1 MNSFNGSEDIQL
13 KRESFIMLNN
23 GNIELKVAEEE
34 VQRLNRALLATN
46 KCNHALMH
54 SSDEIELLQKICS
67 IMVEV
72 GGYRMAWVGYAVTDE
87 TRSVSVVAEAGV
99 IASYNQ
105 HYQLSW
111 ADVPQGRGPVGIT
124 IRSGQPSIVNHIHT
138 DPLFKRWRKDAVNH
152 GFASLLTLPLK
163 AEGETFGVLTIY
175 SPKPD
180 AFNAIE
186 TEFLVSLT
194 DNLGYGI
201 AMLRNREA
209 KQRAEK
215 ELKQSEERFRMLFEE
230 NSAVMIILDPVTGV
244 ITDANQA
251 AADFYGWPVA
261 VLKQMNINQI
271 NTLSPEQITEEL
283 HTWQSLNHRHFSFP
297 HRRADGSVR
306 DVEIFAKKIEIQGKE
321 VIYDIVHDVTERKQK
336 EEALKR
342 SEKQFRSLFEE
353 HSAVKLLIDPST
365 GCIVDA
371 NKAAAAFYGWSV
383 KELRTMLIHEIN
395 TFSPKEVIVEMEKA
409 RSTGKDKFSFR
420 HRRANGSIS
429 DVEVLS
435 SKIEIAGKDLLY
447 SIIHDVTER
456 NRYEQLNAFRL
467 RILQLAETSSTDE
480 LLTATLD
487 EAEKLTGSSIGF
499 VFFVAEDQNNL
510 LLQTVSTNTLQNMC
524 KAEGKGQ
531 HYPLNNAGVWADAV
545 RERKAVIHNDYLSLK
560 HRKGMPEGHAEIWR
574 ELVIPVTRDEKIVAI
589 MGVGNK
595 LTDYE
600 DNDIALAEALANQ
613 VWDIVAKKIAEE
625 EKKKLSAH
633 LQHSTKM
640 EAIGQLAAGIAHEI
654 NNPLNF
660 ITLNEFNLSEDFND
674 LREILDDYRL
684 IIAKVEGIAAVSEEI
699 VQLHEKEINL
709 DIDELLKEIPK
720 TIEASKNGVER
731 IKNITQSM
739 RNFSH
744 KNTQNTL
751 RPFDINNAIQDSL
764 NITKNEYLHIATIET
779 TLENVPEVNGNLSQI
794 NQVFL
799 NLIINSVHAI
809 KAQNRNSPGCITIKT
824 WATQKHVYCSV
835 SDNGEGIP
843 EEIKEHIFE
852 PFFTT
857 KVPGKGTGL
866 GLSISYDIIVH
877 KHDGT
882 LTCECPERGGSI
894 FTLSLPINSH

>member
-1 MNSFNGSEDIQL
+1 
-13 KRESFIMLNN
+13 
-23 GNIELKVAEEE
+23 
-34 VQRLNRALLATN
+34 
-46 KCNHALMH
+46 
-54 SSDEIELLQKICS
+54 
-67 IMVEV
+67 
-72 GGYRMAWVGYAVTDE
+72 MAWVGYAESDE
-87 TRSVSVVAEAGV
+87 TKSVSVVAEAGF
-99 IASYNQ
+99 IAAYNQ
-105 HYQLSW
+105 HHQLSW

-124 IRSGQPSIVNHIHT
+124 IRTGQPSIINHIPT
-138 DPLFKRWRKDAVNH
+138 DPLFKRWRESAVNH

-163 AEGETFGVLTIY
+163 AEGKTFGVLTIY

-180 AFNAIE
+180 AFNAME
-186 TEFLVSLT
+186 TEFLVSLA

-201 AMLRNREA
+201 TMLRSREA
-209 KQRAEK
+209 KLQAEK
-215 ELKQSEERFRMLFEE
+215 DLKQSEERFRVLFEE
-230 NSAVMIILDPVTGV
+230 NSAIMIILDPSTGV

-261 VLKQMNINQI
+261 VLKQMNIKQI
-271 NTLSPEQITEEL
+271 NTFSPEQITHEL
-283 HTWQSLNHRHFSFP
+283 DKWDSLSQRHFSFP
-297 HRRADGSVR
+297 HRLADGSVR

-321 VIYDIVHDVTERKQK
+321 VIYDIVHDVTERKQQ

-342 SEKQFRSLFEE
+342 SEIQFRSLFEE
-353 HSAVKLLIDPST
+353 HSAVKLLIDPYT
-365 GCIVDA
+365 GSIVDA

-383 KELRTMLIHEIN
+383 EELRMMLIQDIN
-395 TFSPKEVIVEMEKA
+395 TFSPEEVKDEMKKA
-409 RSTGKDKFSFR
+409 RSTGKNKFSFR
-420 HRRANGSIS
+420 HRRANGSIR

-435 SKIEIAGKDLLY
+435 SKIKIAAKDLLY

-545 RERKAVIHNDYLSLK
+545 RERKAIIHNDYLSLE
-560 HRKGMPEGHAEIWR
+560 HRKGMPEGHAEIRR

-600 DNDIALAEALANQ
+600 DTDIVMVEALANQ

-625 EKKKLSAH
+625 EKKKLAAQ
-633 LQHSTKM
+633 LQHTSKM

-660 ITLNEFNLSEDFND
+660 ITLNEYNLIEDFND
-674 LREILDDYRL
+674 LREILDAYRL
-684 IIAKVEGIAAVSEEI
+684 IIKKFEGIAAVSEEI
-699 VQLHEKEINL
+699 VQLHEKENTL

-720 TIEASKNGVER
+720 TLEASKNGVER

-739 RNFSH
+739 RNFSY

-751 RPFDINNAIQDSL
+751 RPVDINNAIQDSL

-779 TLENVPEVNGNLSQI
+779 TLEKIPPVNGNLSQI
-794 NQVFL
+794 NQVLL
-799 NLIINSVHAI
+799 NLIINSLHAI
-809 KAQNRNSPGCITIKT
+809 KARKRNSPGNITIKT
-824 WATQKHVYCSV
+824 WATERHVYCSV
-835 SDNGEGIP
+835 SDDGEGIP
-843 EEIKEHIFE
+843 EEIKDHIFE

-882 LTCECPERGGSI
+882 LSCECPERGGSV
-894 FTLSLPINSH
+894 FTFSLPIKLH

>member
-1 MNSFNGSEDIQL
+1 MKSYNGSKDIQL
-13 KRESFIMLNN
+13 KKEPFIMLNT
-23 GNIELKVAEEE
+23 GSPECKVAEVELH
-34 VQRLNRALLATN
+34 RLNRALLATN
-46 KCNHALMH
+46 TCSHALIH
-54 SSDEIELLQKICS
+54 SSDENELLQRICN
-67 IMVEV
+67 IIVEV
-72 GGYRMAWVGYAVTDE
+72 GGYRMAWVGYAESDE
-87 TRSVSVVAEAGV
+87 TKSVSVVAEAGF
-99 IASYNQ
+99 IAAYNQ
-105 HYQLSW
+105 HHQLSW

-124 IRSGQPSIVNHIHT
+124 IRTGQPSIINHIPT
-138 DPLFKRWRKDAVNH
+138 DPLFKRWRESAVNH

-163 AEGETFGVLTIY
+163 AEGKTFGVLTIY

-180 AFNAIE
+180 AFNAME
-186 TEFLVSLT
+186 TEFLVSLA

-201 AMLRNREA
+201 TMLRSREA
-209 KQRAEK
+209 KLQAEK
-215 ELKQSEERFRMLFEE
+215 DLKQSEERFRVLFEE
-230 NSAVMIILDPVTGV
+230 NSAIMIILDPSTGV

-261 VLKQMNINQI
+261 VLKQMNIKQI
-271 NTLSPEQITEEL
+271 NTFSPEQITHEL
-283 HTWQSLNHRHFSFP
+283 DKWDSLRQRHFSFP
-297 HRRADGSVR
+297 HRLADGSVR

-321 VIYDIVHDVTERKQK
+321 VIYDIVHDVTERKQQ

-342 SEKQFRSLFEE
+342 SEIQFRSLFEE
-353 HSAVKLLIDPST
+353 HSAVKLLIDPYT
-365 GCIVDA
+365 GSIVDA

-383 KELRTMLIHEIN
+383 EELRMMLIQDIN
-395 TFSPKEVIVEMEKA
+395 TFSPEEVKDEMKKA
-409 RSTGKDKFSFR
+409 RSTGKNKFSFR
-420 HRRANGSIS
+420 HRRANGSIR

-435 SKIEIAGKDLLY
+435 SKIKIAAKDLLY

-545 RERKAVIHNDYLSLK
+545 RERKAIIHNDYLSLE
-560 HRKGMPEGHAEIWR
+560 HRKGMPEGHAEIRR

-600 DNDIALAEALANQ
+600 DTDIVMVEALANQ

-625 EKKKLSAH
+625 EKKKLAAQ
-633 LQHSTKM
+633 LQHTSKM

-660 ITLNEFNLSEDFND
+660 ITLNEYNLIEDFND
-674 LREILDDYRL
+674 LREILDAYRL
-684 IIAKVEGIAAVSEEI
+684 IIKKFEGIAAVSEEI
-699 VQLHEKEINL
+699 VQLHEKENTL

-720 TIEASKNGVER
+720 TLEASKNGVER

-739 RNFSH
+739 RNFSY

-751 RPFDINNAIQDSL
+751 RPVDINNAIQDSL

-779 TLENVPEVNGNLSQI
+779 TLEKIPPVNGNLSQI
-794 NQVFL
+794 NQVLL
-799 NLIINSVHAI
+799 NLIINSLHAI
-809 KAQNRNSPGCITIKT
+809 KARKRNSPGNITIKT
-824 WATQKHVYCSV
+824 WATERHVYCSV
-835 SDNGEGIP
+835 SDDGEGIP
-843 EEIKEHIFE
+843 EEIKDHIFE

-882 LTCECPERGGSI
+882 LSCELKWTPTGRQKEVE
-894 FTLSLPINSH
+894 FKLVA

>member
-1 MNSFNGSEDIQL
+1 
-13 KRESFIMLNN
+13 
-23 GNIELKVAEEE
+23 
-34 VQRLNRALLATN
+34 
-46 KCNHALMH
+46 
-54 SSDEIELLQKICS
+54 
-67 IMVEV
+67 
-72 GGYRMAWVGYAVTDE
+72 MAWVGYAESDE
-87 TRSVSVVAEAGV
+87 TKSVSVVAEAGF
-99 IASYNQ
+99 IAAYNQ
-105 HYQLSW
+105 HHQLSW

-124 IRSGQPSIVNHIHT
+124 IRTGQPSIINHIPT
-138 DPLFKRWRKDAVNH
+138 DPLFKRWRESAVNH

-163 AEGETFGVLTIY
+163 AEGKTFGVLTIY

-180 AFNAIE
+180 AFNAME
-186 TEFLVSLT
+186 TEFLVSLA

-201 AMLRNREA
+201 TMLRSREA
-209 KQRAEK
+209 KLQAEK
-215 ELKQSEERFRMLFEE
+215 DLKQSEERFRVLFEE
-230 NSAVMIILDPVTGV
+230 NSAIMIILDPSTGV

-261 VLKQMNINQI
+261 VLKQMNIKQI
-271 NTLSPEQITEEL
+271 NTFSPEQITHEL
-283 HTWQSLNHRHFSFP
+283 DKWDSLSQRHFSFP
-297 HRRADGSVR
+297 HRLADGSVR

-321 VIYDIVHDVTERKQK
+321 VIYDIVHDVTERKQQ

-342 SEKQFRSLFEE
+342 SEIQFRSLFEE
-353 HSAVKLLIDPST
+353 HSAVKLLIDPYT
-365 GCIVDA
+365 GSIVDA

-383 KELRTMLIHEIN
+383 EELRMMLIQDIN
-395 TFSPKEVIVEMEKA
+395 TFSPEEVKDEMKKA
-409 RSTGKDKFSFR
+409 RSTGKNKFSFR
-420 HRRANGSIS
+420 HRRANGSIR

-435 SKIEIAGKDLLY
+435 SKIKIAAKDLLY

-545 RERKAVIHNDYLSLK
+545 RERKAIIHNDYLSLE
-560 HRKGMPEGHAEIWR
+560 HRKGMPEGHAEIRR

-600 DNDIALAEALANQ
+600 DTDIVMVEALANQ

-625 EKKKLSAH
+625 EKKKLAAQ
-633 LQHSTKM
+633 LQHTSKM

-660 ITLNEFNLSEDFND
+660 ITLNEYNLIEDFND
-674 LREILDDYRL
+674 LREILDAYRL
-684 IIAKVEGIAAVSEEI
+684 IIKKFEGIAAVSEEI
-699 VQLHEKEINL
+699 VQLHEKENTL

-739 RNFSH
+739 RNFSY

-751 RPFDINNAIQDSL
+751 RPVDINNAIQDSL

-779 TLENVPEVNGNLSQI
+779 TLEKIPPVNGNLSQI
-794 NQVFL
+794 NQVLL
-799 NLIINSVHAI
+799 NLIINSLHAI
-809 KAQNRNSPGCITIKT
+809 KARKRNSPGNITIKT
-824 WATQKHVYCSV
+824 WATERHVYCSV
-835 SDNGEGIP
+835 SDDGEGIP
-843 EEIKEHIFE
+843 EEIKDHIFE

-882 LTCECPERGGSI
+882 LSCECPERGGSV
-894 FTLSLPINSH
+894 FTFSLPIKLH

>member
-1 MNSFNGSEDIQL
+1 MKSYNGSKDIQL
-13 KRESFIMLNN
+13 KKEPFIMLNT
-23 GNIELKVAEEE
+23 GSPECKVAEVELH
-34 VQRLNRALLATN
+34 RLNRALLATN
-46 KCNHALMH
+46 TCSHALIH
-54 SSDEIELLQKICS
+54 SSDENELLQRICN
-67 IMVEV
+67 IIVEV
-72 GGYRMAWVGYAVTDE
+72 GGYRMAWVGYAESDE
-87 TRSVSVVAEAGV
+87 TKSVSVVAEAGF
-99 IASYNQ
+99 IAAYNQ
-105 HYQLSW
+105 HHQLSW

-124 IRSGQPSIVNHIHT
+124 IRTGQPSIINHIPT
-138 DPLFKRWRKDAVNH
+138 DPLFKRWRESAVNH

-163 AEGETFGVLTIY
+163 AEGKTFGVLTIY

-180 AFNAIE
+180 AFNAME
-186 TEFLVSLT
+186 TEFLVSLA

-201 AMLRNREA
+201 TMLRSREA
-209 KQRAEK
+209 KLQAEK
-215 ELKQSEERFRMLFEE
+215 DLKQSEERFRVLFEE
-230 NSAVMIILDPVTGV
+230 NSAIMIILDPSTGV

-261 VLKQMNINQI
+261 VLKQMNIKQI
-271 NTLSPEQITEEL
+271 NTFSPEQITHEL
-283 HTWQSLNHRHFSFP
+283 DKWDSLSQRHFSFP
-297 HRRADGSVR
+297 HRLADGSVR

-321 VIYDIVHDVTERKQK
+321 VIYDIVHDVTERKQQ

-342 SEKQFRSLFEE
+342 SEIQFRSLFEE
-353 HSAVKLLIDPST
+353 HSAVKLLIDPYT
-365 GCIVDA
+365 GSIVDA

-383 KELRTMLIHEIN
+383 EELRMMLIQDIN
-395 TFSPKEVIVEMEKA
+395 TFSPEEVKDEMKKA
-409 RSTGKDKFSFR
+409 RSTGKNKFSFR
-420 HRRANGSIS
+420 HRRANGSIR

-435 SKIEIAGKDLLY
+435 SKIKIAAKDLLY

-545 RERKAVIHNDYLSLK
+545 RERKAIIHNDYLSLE
-560 HRKGMPEGHAEIWR
+560 HRKGMPEGHAEIRR

-600 DNDIALAEALANQ
+600 DTDIVMVEALANQ

-625 EKKKLSAH
+625 EKKKLAAQ
-633 LQHSTKM
+633 LQHTSKM

-660 ITLNEFNLSEDFND
+660 ITLNEYNLIEDFND
-674 LREILDDYRL
+674 LREILDAYRL
-684 IIAKVEGIAAVSEEI
+684 IIKKFEGIAAVSEEI
-699 VQLHEKEINL
+699 VQLHEKENTL

-751 RPFDINNAIQDSL
+751 SSFDINKAVQDSL
-764 NITKNEYLHIATIET
+764 NIAKNEYLHIATIET
-779 TLENVPEVNGNLSQI
+779 TLENVPHVNGNISQI
-794 NQVFL
+794 NQVLL

-809 KAQNRNSPGCITIKT
+809 KAQNRNSPGSITIKT
-824 WATQKHVYCSV
+824 WATEKHVYCSV
-835 SDNGEGIP
+835 SDDGEGVP

-866 GLSISYDIIVH
+866 GLSISYDIIVR
-877 KHDGT
+877 KHDGS
-882 LTCECPERGGSI
+882 LSCESPERGGTV
-894 FTLSLPINSH
+894 FTLSLPIILH

>member
-1 MNSFNGSEDIQL
+1 M
-13 KRESFIMLNN
+13 
-23 GNIELKVAEEE
+23 AEEE
-34 VQRLNRALLATN
+34 LHRLNRALLATN

-54 SSDEIELLQKICS
+54 SSDEIELLQKICN

-72 GGYRMAWVGYAVTDE
+72 GGYRMAWVGYAETDE
-87 TRSVSVVAEAGV
+87 AKSISVVAEAGF
-99 IASYNQ
+99 IAAYNQ
-105 HYQLSW
+105 HHQLSW
-111 ADVPQGRGPVGIT
+111 DDVPQGRGPVGIT
-124 IRSGQPSIVNHIHT
+124 IRTGEPSIVNHIPT
-138 DPLFKRWRKDAVNH
+138 DPLFKRWRENAVNQ

-163 AEGETFGVLTIY
+163 AEGGTFGVLTIY

-180 AFNAIE
+180 AFNAME

-201 AMLRNREA
+201 TMLRSREA
-209 KQRAEK
+209 KQRAER
-215 ELKQSEERFRMLFEE
+215 ELKQSEER
-230 NSAVMIILDPVTGV
+230 
-244 ITDANQA
+244 
-251 AADFYGWPVA
+251 
-261 VLKQMNINQI
+261 
-271 NTLSPEQITEEL
+271 
-283 HTWQSLNHRHFSFP
+283 
-297 HRRADGSVR
+297 
-306 DVEIFAKKIEIQGKE
+306 
-321 VIYDIVHDVTERKQK
+321 
-336 EEALKR
+336 
-342 SEKQFRSLFEE
+342 FRSLFEE
-353 HSAVKLLIDPST
+353 HSAVKLLIDPFS
-365 GCIVDA
+365 GSIVDA
-371 NKAAAAFYGWSV
+371 NKAAATFYGWSV
-383 KELRTMLIHEIN
+383 EELRKMLIQEIN
-395 TFSPKEVIVEMEKA
+395 TSSPEKVKGEMNNA
-409 RSTGKDKFSFR
+409 RSTGKNKFSFR
-420 HRRANGSIS
+420 HCRANGSIR

-447 SIIHDVTER
+447 SIIYDNTER

-499 VFFVAEDQNNL
+499 VFFVAKDQNNL
-510 LLQTVSTNTLQNMC
+510 LLQTISSNTLQNMC

-531 HYPLNNAGVWADAV
+531 HYPLNNTGVWADAV
-545 RERKAVIHNDYLSLK
+545 RERKAITHNDYVSLE
-560 HRKGMPEGHAEIWR
+560 HRKGMTEGHAEIRR

-600 DNDIALAEALANQ
+600 DNDIVLVEALANQ

-625 EKKKLSAH
+625 EKKKLAAH

-660 ITLNEFNLSEDFND
+660 ITLNDYNLSEDFND
-674 LREILDDYRL
+674 LREILEDYRW
-684 IIAKVEGIAAVSEEI
+684 IVVKVERIADVSEEI
-699 VQLHEKEINL
+699 LQLKEKENNL

-751 RPFDINNAIQDSL
+751 RPVDINKAIQDSL
-764 NITKNEYLHIATIET
+764 IITKNEYLHIATIET
-779 TLENVPEVNGNLSQI
+779 TLENVPQVNGNISQI
-794 NQVFL
+794 NQVLL

-809 KAQNRNSPGCITIKT
+809 KAQNRNSPGSITIKT
-824 WATQKHVYCSV
+824 WATKKHVYCSV
-835 SDNGEGIP
+835 SDDGEGVP

-882 LTCECPERGGSI
+882 LSCECPVRGGTI
-894 FTLSLPINSH
+894 FTLSLPIKLQ

>member
-1 MNSFNGSEDIQL
+1 MKTYNGSADIQQ
-13 KRESFIMLNN
+13 KREPFITLNN
-23 GNIELKVAEEE
+23 GNIECMVAEEE
-34 VQRLNRALLATN
+34 VHRLNRALLATN
-46 KCNHALMH
+46 KCNHALIH
-54 SSDEIELLQKICS
+54 SSDENELLQKICN

-72 GGYRMAWVGYAVTDE
+72 GSYRMAWVGYAESDE
-87 TRSVSVVAEAGV
+87 AKSVSVVAEAGF
-99 IASYNQ
+99 ISSYNQ
-105 HYQLSW
+105 HHHLSW

-124 IRSGQPSIVNHIHT
+124 IRTGQPSIVKHIPT
-138 DPLFKRWRKDAVNH
+138 DPLFKRWREDAVNH

-180 AFNAIE
+180 AFNGME

-201 AMLRNREA
+201 TTLRSREA
-209 KQRAEK
+209 KLRTEK
-215 ELKQSEERFRMLFEE
+215 ELKQSEERFRVLFEE
-230 NSAVMIILDPVTGV
+230 NSAVIIILDPATGV

-251 AADFYGWPVA
+251 AADLYGWPVA

-271 NTLSPEQITEEL
+271 NTFTPEQITHEL
-283 HTWQSLNHRHFSFP
+283 GKWELLNQRHFSFP
-297 HRRADGSVR
+297 HRLADGSVR

-321 VIYDIVHDVTERKQK
+321 VIYDIVHDVTERKQQ

-365 GCIVDA
+365 GSIVDA
-371 NKAAAAFYGWSV
+371 NKAAAAYYGWSV
-383 KELRTMLIHEIN
+383 EELRNMLIHDIN
-395 TFSPKEVIVEMEKA
+395 TFSPEEGKCEIEKA
-409 RSTGKDKFSFR
+409 RSTGKNKFMFR
-420 HRRANGSIS
+420 HRRANASIR
-429 DVEVLS
+429 DVEVLT

-447 SIIHDVTER
+447 SIVHDVTER

-467 RILQLAETSSTDE
+467 RVLQLAETSSKDE

-531 HYPLNNAGVWADAV
+531 HYPLNHAGVWADAV

-560 HRKGMPEGHAEIWR
+560 HRKGMPEGHAEISR

-600 DNDIALAEALANQ
+600 DTDIVLVEALANQ

-625 EKKKLSAH
+625 EKKKLSVH

-660 ITLNEFNLSEDFND
+660 ITLNEYNLSEDFND
-674 LREILDDYRL
+674 LHEILDDYRR
-684 IIAKVEGIAAVSEEI
+684 IVAKVEGIAALSEEI
-699 VQLHEKEINL
+699 VKLHEKENTL

-751 RPFDINNAIQDSL
+751 SSFDINKAVQDSL
-764 NITKNEYLHIATIET
+764 NIAKNEYLHIATIET
-779 TLENVPEVNGNLSQI
+779 TLENVPHVNGNISQI
-794 NQVFL
+794 NQVLL

-809 KAQNRNSPGCITIKT
+809 KAQNRNSPGSITIKT
-824 WATQKHVYCSV
+824 WATEKHVYCSV
-835 SDNGEGIP
+835 SDDGEGVP

-866 GLSISYDIIVH
+866 GLSISYDIIVR
-877 KHDGT
+877 KHDGS
-882 LTCECPERGGSI
+882 LSCESPERGGTV
-894 FTLSLPINSH
+894 FTLSLPIILH

>member
-1 MNSFNGSEDIQL
+1 MKSYNGSKDIQL
-13 KRESFIMLNN
+13 KKEPFIMLNT
-23 GNIELKVAEEE
+23 GSPECKVAEVELH
-34 VQRLNRALLATN
+34 RLNRALLATN
-46 KCNHALMH
+46 TCSHALIH
-54 SSDEIELLQKICS
+54 SSDENELLQRICN
-67 IMVEV
+67 IIVEV
-72 GGYRMAWVGYAVTDE
+72 GGYRMAWVGYAESDE
-87 TRSVSVVAEAGV
+87 TKSVSVVAEAGF
-99 IASYNQ
+99 IAAYNQ
-105 HYQLSW
+105 HHQLSW

-124 IRSGQPSIVNHIHT
+124 IRTGQPSIINHIPT
-138 DPLFKRWRKDAVNH
+138 DPLFKRWRESAVNH

-163 AEGETFGVLTIY
+163 AEGKTFGVLTIY

-180 AFNAIE
+180 AFNAME
-186 TEFLVSLT
+186 TEFLVSLA

-201 AMLRNREA
+201 TMLRSREA
-209 KQRAEK
+209 KLQAEK
-215 ELKQSEERFRMLFEE
+215 DLKQSEERFRVLFEE
-230 NSAVMIILDPVTGV
+230 NSAIMIILDPSTGV

-261 VLKQMNINQI
+261 VLKQMNIKQI
-271 NTLSPEQITEEL
+271 NTFSPEQITHEL
-283 HTWQSLNHRHFSFP
+283 DKWDSLSQRHFSFP
-297 HRRADGSVR
+297 HRLADGSVR

-321 VIYDIVHDVTERKQK
+321 VIYDIVHDVTERKQQ

-365 GCIVDA
+365 GSIVDA

-383 KELRTMLIHEIN
+383 EELRMMLIQDIN
-395 TFSPKEVIVEMEKA
+395 TFSPEEVKDEMKKA
-409 RSTGKDKFSFR
+409 RSTGKNKFSFR
-420 HRRANGSIS
+420 HRRANGSIR

-435 SKIEIAGKDLLY
+435 SKIKIAAKDLLY

-545 RERKAVIHNDYLSLK
+545 RERKAIIHNDYLSLE
-560 HRKGMPEGHAEIWR
+560 HRKGMPEGHAEIRR

-600 DNDIALAEALANQ
+600 DTDIVMVEALANQ

-625 EKKKLSAH
+625 EKKKLAAQ
-633 LQHSTKM
+633 LQHTSKM

-660 ITLNEFNLSEDFND
+660 ITLNEYNLIEDFND
-674 LREILDDYRL
+674 LREILDAYRL
-684 IIAKVEGIAAVSEEI
+684 IIKKFEGIAAVSEEI
-699 VQLHEKEINL
+699 VQLHEKENTL

-720 TIEASKNGVER
+720 TLEASKNGVER

-739 RNFSH
+739 RNFSY

-751 RPFDINNAIQDSL
+751 RPVDINNAIQDSL

-779 TLENVPEVNGNLSQI
+779 TLEKIPPVNGNLSQI
-794 NQVFL
+794 NQVLL
-799 NLIINSVHAI
+799 NLIINSLHAI
-809 KAQNRNSPGCITIKT
+809 KARKRNSPGNITIKT
-824 WATQKHVYCSV
+824 WATERHVYCSV
-835 SDNGEGIP
+835 SDDGEGIP
-843 EEIKEHIFE
+843 EEIKDHIFE

-882 LTCECPERGGSI
+882 LSCECPERGGSV
-894 FTLSLPINSH
+894 FTFSLPIKLH

>member
-1 MNSFNGSEDIQL
+1 MKSYNGSKDIQL
-13 KRESFIMLNN
+13 KKEPFIMLNT
-23 GNIELKVAEEE
+23 GSPECKVAEVELH
-34 VQRLNRALLATN
+34 RLNRALLATN
-46 KCNHALMH
+46 TCSHALIH
-54 SSDEIELLQKICS
+54 SSDENELLQRICN
-67 IMVEV
+67 IIVEV
-72 GGYRMAWVGYAVTDE
+72 GGYRMAWVGYAESDE
-87 TRSVSVVAEAGV
+87 TKSVSVVAEAGF
-99 IASYNQ
+99 IAAYNQ
-105 HYQLSW
+105 HHQLSW

-124 IRSGQPSIVNHIHT
+124 IRTGQPSIINHIPT
-138 DPLFKRWRKDAVNH
+138 DPLFKRWRESAVNH

-163 AEGETFGVLTIY
+163 AEGKTFGVLTIY

-180 AFNAIE
+180 AFNAME
-186 TEFLVSLT
+186 TEFLVSLA

-201 AMLRNREA
+201 TMLRSREA
-209 KQRAEK
+209 KLQAEK
-215 ELKQSEERFRMLFEE
+215 DLKQSEERFRVLFEE
-230 NSAVMIILDPVTGV
+230 NSAIMIILDPSTGV

-261 VLKQMNINQI
+261 VLKQMNIKQI
-271 NTLSPEQITEEL
+271 NTFSPEQITHEL
-283 HTWQSLNHRHFSFP
+283 DKWDSLSQRHFSFP
-297 HRRADGSVR
+297 HRLADGSVR

-321 VIYDIVHDVTERKQK
+321 VIYDIVHDVTERKQQ

-342 SEKQFRSLFEE
+342 SEIQFRSLFEE
-353 HSAVKLLIDPST
+353 HSAVKLLIDPYT
-365 GCIVDA
+365 GSIVDA

-383 KELRTMLIHEIN
+383 EELRMMLIQDIN
-395 TFSPKEVIVEMEKA
+395 TFSPEEVKDEMKKA
-409 RSTGKDKFSFR
+409 RSTGKNKFSFR
-420 HRRANGSIS
+420 HRRANGSIR

-435 SKIEIAGKDLLY
+435 SKIKIAAKDLLY

-545 RERKAVIHNDYLSLK
+545 RERKAIIHNDYLSLE
-560 HRKGMPEGHAEIWR
+560 HRKGMPEGHAEIRR

-600 DNDIALAEALANQ
+600 DTDIVMVEALANQ

-625 EKKKLSAH
+625 EKKKLAAQ
-633 LQHSTKM
+633 LQHTSKM

-660 ITLNEFNLSEDFND
+660 ITLNEYNLIEDFND
-674 LREILDDYRL
+674 LREILDAYRL
-684 IIAKVEGIAAVSEEI
+684 IIKKFEGIAAVSEEI
-699 VQLHEKEINL
+699 VQLHEKENTL

-720 TIEASKNGVER
+720 TLEASKNGVER

-739 RNFSH
+739 RNFSY

-751 RPFDINNAIQDSL
+751 RPVDINNAIQDSL

-779 TLENVPEVNGNLSQI
+779 TLEKIPPVNGNLSQI
-794 NQVFL
+794 NQVLL
-799 NLIINSVHAI
+799 NLIINSLHAI
-809 KAQNRNSPGCITIKT
+809 KARKRNSPGNITIKT
-824 WATQKHVYCSV
+824 WATERHVYCSV
-835 SDNGEGIP
+835 SDDGEGIP
-843 EEIKEHIFE
+843 EEIKDHIFE

-882 LTCECPERGGSI
+882 LSCECPQSGGTV
-894 FTLSLPINSH
+894 FTLSLPIKGH

>member
-1 MNSFNGSEDIQL
+1 MKSYNGSKDIQL
-13 KRESFIMLNN
+13 KKEPFIMLNT
-23 GNIELKVAEEE
+23 GSPECKVAEVELH
-34 VQRLNRALLATN
+34 RLNRALLATN
-46 KCNHALMH
+46 TCSHALIH
-54 SSDEIELLQKICS
+54 SSDENELLQRICN
-67 IMVEV
+67 IIVEV
-72 GGYRMAWVGYAVTDE
+72 GGYRMAWVGYAESDE
-87 TRSVSVVAEAGV
+87 TKSVSVVAEAGF
-99 IASYNQ
+99 IAAYNQ
-105 HYQLSW
+105 HHQLSW

-124 IRSGQPSIVNHIHT
+124 IRTGQPSIINHIPT
-138 DPLFKRWRKDAVNH
+138 DPLFKRWRESAVNH

-163 AEGETFGVLTIY
+163 AEGKTFGVLTIY

-180 AFNAIE
+180 AFNAME
-186 TEFLVSLT
+186 TEFLVSLA

-201 AMLRNREA
+201 TMLRSREA
-209 KQRAEK
+209 KLQAEK
-215 ELKQSEERFRMLFEE
+215 DLKQSEERFRVLFEE
-230 NSAVMIILDPVTGV
+230 NSAIMIILDPSTGV

-261 VLKQMNINQI
+261 VLKQMNIKQI
-271 NTLSPEQITEEL
+271 NTFSPEQITHEL
-283 HTWQSLNHRHFSFP
+283 DKWDSLSQRHFSFP
-297 HRRADGSVR
+297 HRLADGSVR

-321 VIYDIVHDVTERKQK
+321 VIYDIVHDVTERKQQ

-342 SEKQFRSLFEE
+342 SEIQFRSLFEE
-353 HSAVKLLIDPST
+353 HSAVKLLIDPYT
-365 GCIVDA
+365 GSIVDA

-383 KELRTMLIHEIN
+383 EELRMMLIQDIN
-395 TFSPKEVIVEMEKA
+395 TFSPEEVKDEMKKA
-409 RSTGKDKFSFR
+409 RSTGKNKFSFR
-420 HRRANGSIS
+420 HRRANGSIR

-435 SKIEIAGKDLLY
+435 SKIKIAAKDLLY

-545 RERKAVIHNDYLSLK
+545 RERKAIIHNDYLSLE
-560 HRKGMPEGHAEIWR
+560 HRKGMPEGHAEIRR

-600 DNDIALAEALANQ
+600 DTDIVMVEALANQ

-625 EKKKLSAH
+625 EKKKLAAQ
-633 LQHSTKM
+633 LQHTSKM

-660 ITLNEFNLSEDFND
+660 ITLNEYNLIEDFND
-674 LREILDDYRL
+674 LREILDAYRL
-684 IIAKVEGIAAVSEEI
+684 IIKKFEGIAAVSEEI
-699 VQLHEKEINL
+699 VQLHEKENTL

-720 TIEASKNGVER
+720 TLEASKNGVER

-739 RNFSH
+739 RNFSY

-751 RPFDINNAIQDSL
+751 RPVDINNAIQDSL

-779 TLENVPEVNGNLSQI
+779 TLEKIPPVNGNLSQI
-794 NQVFL
+794 NQVLL
-799 NLIINSVHAI
+799 NLIINSLHAI
-809 KAQNRNSPGCITIKT
+809 KARKRNSPGNITIKT
-824 WATQKHVYCSV
+824 WATERHVYCSV
-835 SDNGEGIP
+835 SDDGEGIP
-843 EEIKEHIFE
+843 EEIKDHIFE

-882 LTCECPERGGSI
+882 LSCELKWTPTGRQKEVE
-894 FTLSLPINSH
+894 FKLVA

>member
-1 MNSFNGSEDIQL
+1 MKSYNGSKDIQL
-13 KRESFIMLNN
+13 KKEPFIMLNT
-23 GNIELKVAEEE
+23 GSPECKVAEVELH
-34 VQRLNRALLATN
+34 RLNRALLATN
-46 KCNHALMH
+46 TCSHALIH
-54 SSDEIELLQKICS
+54 SSDENELLQRICN
-67 IMVEV
+67 IIVEV
-72 GGYRMAWVGYAVTDE
+72 GGYRMAWVGYAESDE
-87 TRSVSVVAEAGV
+87 TKSVSVVAEAGF
-99 IASYNQ
+99 IAAYNQ
-105 HYQLSW
+105 HHQLSW

-124 IRSGQPSIVNHIHT
+124 IRTGQPSIINHIPT
-138 DPLFKRWRKDAVNH
+138 DPLFKRWRESAVNH

-163 AEGETFGVLTIY
+163 AEGKTFGVLTIY

-180 AFNAIE
+180 AFNAME
-186 TEFLVSLT
+186 TEFLVSLA

-201 AMLRNREA
+201 TMLRSREA
-209 KQRAEK
+209 KLQAEK
-215 ELKQSEERFRMLFEE
+215 DLKQSEERFRVLFEE
-230 NSAVMIILDPVTGV
+230 NSAIMIILDPSTGV

-261 VLKQMNINQI
+261 VLKQMNIKQI
-271 NTLSPEQITEEL
+271 NTFSPEQITHEL
-283 HTWQSLNHRHFSFP
+283 DKWDSLSQRHFSFP
-297 HRRADGSVR
+297 HRLADGSVR

-321 VIYDIVHDVTERKQK
+321 VIYDIVHDVTERKQQ

-342 SEKQFRSLFEE
+342 SEIQFRSLFEE
-353 HSAVKLLIDPST
+353 HSAVKLLIDPYT
-365 GCIVDA
+365 GSIVDA

-383 KELRTMLIHEIN
+383 EELRMMLIQDIN
-395 TFSPKEVIVEMEKA
+395 TFSPEEVKDEMKKA
-409 RSTGKDKFSFR
+409 RSTGKNKFSFR
-420 HRRANGSIS
+420 HRRANGSIR

-435 SKIEIAGKDLLY
+435 SKIKIAAKDLLY

-545 RERKAVIHNDYLSLK
+545 RERKAIIHNDYLSLE
-560 HRKGMPEGHAEIWR
+560 HRKGMPEGHAEIRR

-600 DNDIALAEALANQ
+600 DTDIVMVEALANQ

-625 EKKKLSAH
+625 EKKKLAAQ
-633 LQHSTKM
+633 LQHTSKM

-660 ITLNEFNLSEDFND
+660 ITLNEYNLIEDFND
-674 LREILDDYRL
+674 LREILDAYRL
-684 IIAKVEGIAAVSEEI
+684 IIKKFEGIAAVSEEI
-699 VQLHEKEINL
+699 VQLHEKENTL

-720 TIEASKNGVER
+720 TLEASKNGVER

-739 RNFSH
+739 RNFSY

-751 RPFDINNAIQDSL
+751 RPVDINNAIQDSL

-779 TLENVPEVNGNLSQI
+779 TLEKIPPVNGNLSQI
-794 NQVFL
+794 NQVLL
-799 NLIINSVHAI
+799 NLIINSLHAI
-809 KAQNRNSPGCITIKT
+809 KARKRNSPGNITIKT
-824 WATQKHVYCSV
+824 WATERHVYCSV
-835 SDNGEGIP
+835 SDDGEGIP
-843 EEIKEHIFE
+843 EEIKDHIFE

-882 LTCECPERGGSI
+882 LSCECPERGGSV
-894 FTLSLPINSH
+894 FTFSLPIKLH